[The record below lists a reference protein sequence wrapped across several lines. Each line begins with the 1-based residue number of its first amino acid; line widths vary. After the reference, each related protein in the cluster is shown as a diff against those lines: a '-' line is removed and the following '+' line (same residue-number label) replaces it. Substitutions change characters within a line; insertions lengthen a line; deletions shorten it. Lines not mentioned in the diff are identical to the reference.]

1 MLIKEYQCQRVIMIK
16 PKLKQCDGC
25 QKMTV
30 IWKNHE
36 GNRYCK
42 YCWSCRK
49 SNLNKP
55 QKPNVSIP
63 HVSSKRKKKDAE
75 YLKLRERYL
84 NEHSLCKV
92 KVNGCSQQATD
103 IHHTYAGSNR
113 DTYYLIQ
120 STWLPVCRNC
130 HNWIHDHPEESRVMN
145 YLK

>member
-1 MLIKEYQCQRVIMIK
+1 MKV
-16 PKLKQCDGC
+16 KLKECDGC

-42 YCWSCRK
+42 NCWSCHK
-49 SNLNKP
+49 SSSNKL

-63 HVSSKRKKKDAE
+63 RVSSKRKRKDAE
-75 YLKLRERYL
+75 YLKLREKYL
-84 NEHSLCKV
+84 TQNQLCAVKV
-92 KVNGCSQQATD
+92 KGCSQEATD
-103 IHHTYAGSNR
+103 VHHTYAGSNR

-120 STWLPVCRNC
+120 STWLPACRNC
-130 HNWIHDHPEESRVMN
+130 HNWIHEHPKESRILK

>member
-1 MLIKEYQCQRVIMIK
+1 MKQ
-16 PKLKQCDGC
+16 KLKECDGC

-42 YCWSCRK
+42 YCWSCHK
-49 SNLNKP
+49 SSTNKP
-55 QKPNVSIP
+55 QKPNVSVIP
-63 HVSSKRKKKDAE
+63 RVSAKRKKKDAE

-84 NEHSLCKV
+84 TDNPLCKV
-92 KVNGCSQQATD
+92 KVDGCSHSATD

-113 DTYYLIQ
+113 DAFYLVQ
-120 STWLPVCRNC
+120 STWIPVCRSC
-130 HNWIHDHPEESRVMN
+130 HNWIHGNPKEARVMN